1 MENCDQKIVK
11 IFLCQTKGKLHFSET
26 HTILDKR
33 NKKEKRGLI
42 LQSLVMLMA
51 EDQISKYE

>member
-1 MENCDQKIVK
+1 MSD
-11 IFLCQTKGKLHFSET
+11 KGKLHFSET

-33 NKKEKRGLI
+33 NKKEKKGLI

-51 EDQISKYE
+51 EDHISKYE